1 MDDEAKDKIED
12 LENEILQI
20 ANQRLIIGE
29 YKSFYCII
37 NRRYNFN
44 NIDFTSEK
52 DKAETLSYIKQ
63 RLSKWENELLIGN
76 YRNYLERYEL
86 IGRIREL
93 KSLIYKLE
101 EGKSES
107 F

>member
-12 LENEILQI
+12 LENEILH
-20 ANQRLIIGE
+20 
-29 YKSFYCII
+29 
-37 NRRYNFN
+37 
-44 NIDFTSEK
+44 IDFTSEK
-52 DKAETLSYIKQ
+52 DKTETLSYIKQ
-63 RLSKWENELLIGN
+63 RLSKWENELLIEN

-93 KSLIYKLE
+93 KSLIYKLD

>member
-1 MDDEAKDKIED
+1 MSELRKECYEC
-12 LENEILQI
+12 LNR
-20 ANQRLIIGE
+20 NRCIGE
-29 YKSFYCII
+29 YKSFYCMV

-52 DKAETLSYIKQ
+52 DKAETSLYINISYIKQ

>member
-1 MDDEAKDKIED
+1 MSELRKECYEC
-12 LENEILQI
+12 LNR
-20 ANQRLIIGE
+20 NRCIGE
-29 YKSFYCII
+29 YKSFYYMI

-44 NIDFTSEK
+44 NINFTSEK
-52 DKAETLSYIKQ
+52 DKAESSLYINISYIKQ

-86 IGRIREL
+86 IGRINEL